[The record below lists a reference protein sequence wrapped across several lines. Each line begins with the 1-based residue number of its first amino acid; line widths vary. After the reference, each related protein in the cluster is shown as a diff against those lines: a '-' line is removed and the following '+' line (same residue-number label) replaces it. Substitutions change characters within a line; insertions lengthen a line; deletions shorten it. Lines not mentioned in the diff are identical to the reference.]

1 MTSEE
6 NRTLAGV
13 AMESDGVAA
22 VSPETS
28 HELQGGSGAA
38 AAQLSLSPKQPATGD
53 RRLLEE
59 GEPPSQDG
67 GTRPAVALGCW
78 MMVFEALG
86 VVGEAKTMPADHFL
100 HSARVSSSLEG
111 WSEMVAQVRD
121 ALARSNVDRQ
131 TLLHAQYDTR
141 EGRRHLLQQAVLRTA
156 KHANLN
162 PGDWEPFSKALQDW
176 LGPTR
181 DTLEEKLL
189 PLTDI
194 LLPKV
199 PSATTFTPRVA
210 YTPSARSPVSQHPA
224 LTPRNLTAEETL
236 RMETSSLQAEVLSL
250 REYKLK
256 REAAD
261 KAEDS
266 AIILFSLRKKLDLLR
281 EEQTVVPAQRRQQ
294 LAKDEDTW
302 RHMLSSTSAADRQA
316 LLASH
321 EEGHNRQI
329 AEQAELLQHMNAY
342 VDKIV
347 ADVPDGKLQVEVE
360 QHEAL
365 VAQLYKR
372 REDMK
377 AEHAAAR
384 ETLANDQS
392 EEVAQMQR
400 DNEAVRPS
408 NERVAISC
416 STTNQPSISSRTK
429 ALLTSGAHPHL

>member
-1 MTSEE
+1 MQ
-6 NRTLAGV
+6 
-13 AMESDGVAA
+13 
-22 VSPETS
+22 SPEPS
-28 HELQGGSGAA
+28 PEQPEGPA
-38 AAQLSLSPKQPATGD
+38 LSLSPKRPAGD
-53 RRLLEE
+53 RLEE

-67 GTRPAVALGCW
+67 GARPAVALGCW
-78 MMVFEALG
+78 MMVFDALG
-86 VVGEAKTMPADHFL
+86 VVREAKTMPADHFL
-100 HSARVSSSLEG
+100 HSARVSSTIEG
-111 WSEMVAQVRD
+111 WEEMVAQVRD

-156 KHANLN
+156 KHANLS

-181 DTLEEKLL
+181 DALEEKLL
-189 PLTDI
+189 PSLDI

-210 YTPSARSPVSQHPA
+210 YTPSGRSPVSQHPA

-250 REYKLK
+250 REYKFK

-266 AIILFSLRKKLDLLR
+266 AIILFALRKKLDSLR
-281 EEQTVVPAQRRQQ
+281 QEQSVLPAKRRQQ
-294 LAKDEDTW
+294 LGKDEDTW
-302 RHMLSSTSAADRQA
+302 RHTLSSTSAADRQA

-321 EEGHNRQI
+321 EAGQTQQT
-329 AEQAELLQHMNAY
+329 AEHAELLQHMNAY

-347 ADVPDGKLQVEVE
+347 ADVPDGKLQVELE

-365 VAQLYKR
+365 VAQLYRR

-377 AEHAAAR
+377 AEHAAAI

-400 DNEAVRPS
+400 DNEAVRYS
-408 NERVAISC
+408 N
-416 STTNQPSISSRTK
+416 
-429 ALLTSGAHPHL
+429 